1 MPAPTDRVRVIDTRI
16 GCDGFFRIDLHRLR
30 FRRFDGAWSDVVERE
45 VFERGSAAAV
55 LPYDPRLDRLVLIR
69 QFLAGFHFS
78 GRDAFPLHI
87 LAGRINPSEIPEQA
101 ARRLETIASYLPSPG
116 GSSEVITVFAACVD
130 ALRAGGRHGLAG
142 ECEDIR
148 VEVVA
153 ADDAI
158 RLLDRGE
165 IADGAPQGS
174 APTRV
179 ARSRRKNPTERRLIG
194 AVTPNGSVETRSW
207 SRRLVGQAAAV
218 SIVRSHEE
226 RLLDRRCRWRCR
238 TRRLV
243 EGLACRLRGR
253 NRFDNWLL
261 R

>member
-16 GCDGFFRIDLHRLR
+16 GYEGFFRIDLHRLR

-87 LAGRINPSEIPEQA
+87 LAGMINPSETLEQA
-101 ARRLETIASYLPSPG
+101 ARRETREEAGLSLSARCLGTIASYLPSPG

-130 ALRAGGRHGLAG
+130 ASRAGGQHGLA
-142 ECEDIR
+142 EEHEDIR

-165 IADGAPQGS
+165 IADG
-174 APTRV
+174 PTLV
-179 ARSRRKNPTERRLIG
+179 SLLWLARHR
-194 AVTPNGSVETRSW
+194 
-207 SRRLVGQAAAV
+207 
-218 SIVRSHEE
+218 
-226 RLLDRRCRWRCR
+226 D
-238 TRRLV
+238 
-243 EGLACRLRGR
+243 RLRHEWRAHAGR
-253 NRFDNWLL
+253 TQPSAG
-261 R
+261 